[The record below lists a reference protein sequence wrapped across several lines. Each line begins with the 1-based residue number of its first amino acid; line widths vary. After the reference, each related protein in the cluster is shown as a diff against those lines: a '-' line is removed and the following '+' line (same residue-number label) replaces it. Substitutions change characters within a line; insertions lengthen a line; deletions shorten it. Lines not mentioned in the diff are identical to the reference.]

1 MKVVI
6 GMLTPGTVVTL
17 DVVREAPFGYF
28 LSDGEEDVLLHQT
41 EIMDGFDAEE
51 PQEVFLYQD
60 GQGRLAATMTI
71 PKVQINQ
78 YGWVEVVEVKERLGV
93 FVNIG
98 IKKDILLSV
107 DDLPELKQLWPE
119 IGAKLYCSLKIDKKN
134 RLFAK
139 LATEPEMRK
148 LSIPAERAMLNKNI
162 SGTVYKL
169 LLEGTIILTTE
180 GYIGFIH
187 QSERKEEPRLGQTVS
202 GRVIDVK
209 PDGSVN
215 ISLLPRAFEQ
225 MDDDAES
232 IFAYLMGRG
241 GAMPYGDKSFPEEID
256 KQFNMSKSAFKRAIG
271 KLMKE
276 GRIYQEDGWTY
287 EKKD

>member
-6 GMLTPGTVVTL
+6 CMLTPGTVVTL

-41 EIMDGFDAEE
+41 EITDEFNADE

-60 GQGRLAATMTI
+60 GQGRIAATMTI
-71 PKVQINQ
+71 PKVQIGQ
-78 YGWVEVVEVKERLGV
+78 YAWVEVVEVKERLGV

-119 IGAKLYCSLKIDKKN
+119 TGAKLYCSLKIDKKN

-148 LSIPAERAMLNKNI
+148 LSIPADPSKLNKDI

-187 QSERKEEPRLGQTVS
+187 HSERKEEPRLGQTVS
-202 GRVIDVK
+202 GRVIAVK

-225 MDDDAES
+225 MDADAES
-232 IFAYLMGRG
+232 IFAYLMSRG
-241 GAMPYGDKSFPEEID
+241 GAMPYSDKSFPEEID
-256 KQFNMSKSAFKRAIG
+256 KRFKMSKSAFKRALG

-276 GRIYQEDGWTY
+276 GRVYQEDAWTY
-287 EKKD
+287 EKKN